1 MPVNARPRLAF
12 GSAEAGT
19 RPFRDRR
26 DAGAK
31 LSAAF
36 HGYRGAR
43 PLVIGIA
50 RGGVPVAAEL
60 ASRLEGELDVIVARK
75 ITAPD
80 RPGLGLGAIT
90 ADGARR
96 MNSKLRV
103 WSTVSDA
110 ALATIAEQ
118 QRASAE
124 TAESRWRAGLP
135 AIDPSDRLV
144 ILVDDGLA
152 TGATMGAAV
161 SSLRQRGCEQLM
173 IAVPVGA
180 SDACNAIAREVDGF
194 VCLQRPRPF
203 VAVGDSYEQF
213 PTVTDREVEQLLRRH
228 REHHALAGCEV
239 SRL

>member
-1 MPVNARPRLAF
+1 MSREKSMF
-12 GSAEAGT
+12 GSTSAGA

-36 HGYRGAR
+36 HAYRGVH

-60 ASRLEGELDVIVARK
+60 AARLDGELDVIFARK

-80 RPGLGLGAIT
+80 RPGLALGAIT
-90 ADGARR
+90 ADGVRR
-96 MNSKLRV
+96 MNAKLRA

-118 QRASAE
+118 QRVLAE
-124 TAESRWRAGLP
+124 AAEARWRAGCS
-135 AIDPSDRLV
+135 AIDPSGRIV

-152 TGATMGAAV
+152 TGATLGAAL
-161 SSLRQRGCEQLM
+161 SSLRQRGCDQLM
-173 IAVPVGA
+173 VAIPVGA
-180 SDACNAIAREVDGF
+180 PDACNALAREVDGL

-203 VAVGDSYEQF
+203 VAVGDSYEHF
-213 PTVTDREVEQLLRRH
+213 PLITDSEVEQLLRRH
-228 REHHALAGCEV
+228 REHRAVAGREV
-239 SRL
+239 PRP